1 MKPSVKKIILAVAA
15 CSTFA
20 GASAAMASAGANP
33 MLPSVNNQSTSG
45 LTMHIVSTI
54 TKSTCNIRP
63 YTPAGADATTLN
75 LGVVQPSPASADVHF
90 FLKPE
95 NGCSAGIAK
104 SGSQMNDQAT
114 LAEIT
119 WEGAGLT
126 DHGLANM
133 YGTAKG
139 VHAELKALSGSGSAA
154 IDSGSSVAADAIIK
168 TGFQTVSYNTILN
181 GDIPLPFEYAVR
193 IASDDGQNMKSG
205 TFDTDVSYTVAYQ

>member
-1 MKPSVKKIILAVAA
+1 MKPSVKKIVLAVAA

-20 GASAAMASAGANP
+20 GAPAAMASAGANP
-33 MLPSVNNQSTSG
+33 QLPSVNNQSTSG

-75 LGVVQPSPASADVHF
+75 LGVVQPSPASVDVHF

-95 NGCSAGIAK
+95 NGCSAGIANSMPK
-104 SGSQMNDQAT
+104 VNDKAT

-139 VHAELKALSGSGSAA
+139 VHAELKALSGNGAA
-154 IDSGSSVAADAIIK
+154 TIVSGSSVAADSVVK
-168 TGFQTVSYNTILN
+168 TGFQTVSYDTILN

-193 IASDDGQNMKSG
+193 IASDDGSAMNPG

>member
-20 GASAAMASAGANP
+20 GAPAAMASAGANP

-104 SGSQMNDQAT
+104 SAPQMSDQAT

-139 VHAELKALSGSGSAA
+139 VHAELKALSGSGSAT
-154 IDSGSSVAADAIIK
+154 IDSGSSVAADAMIK